1 MRRYAVGA
9 GGILAAAALATTQ
22 GRAAVVA
29 MLILWLASTGRRL
42 NRRTIKRQEHAES
55 YPSVRDAE

>member
-29 MLILWLASTGRRL
+29 MLILWLAARGRKL
-42 NRRTIKRQEHAES
+42 NRETIRRQHKAEE
-55 YPSVRDAE
+55 YGSVRDSE